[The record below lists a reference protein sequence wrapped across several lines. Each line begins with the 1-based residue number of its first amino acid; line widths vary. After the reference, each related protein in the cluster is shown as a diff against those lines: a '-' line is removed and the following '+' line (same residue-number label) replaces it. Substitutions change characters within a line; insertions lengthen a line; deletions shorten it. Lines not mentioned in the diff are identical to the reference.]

1 MSQDFARRGE
11 QQDTLQLGELRQVY
25 RYRLQVTRGIG
36 IFALLAVVAA
46 ILVSVSTFPDI
57 LKSTLPGWAI
67 FLAIFALCLLFLGV
81 PLLLIYA
88 TFVSWRRERHT
99 IALYEQGIVEQ
110 KGRRSQ
116 VMRWP
121 DVRFLWHHVTH
132 TPVNGQQGPPAYSY
146 KIEGGEK
153 LKIHL
158 GEEIAE
164 RHDLFQKITQQAT
177 PYLLARARERLRAGL
192 DVPFGSLTATPV
204 GLVHDRAKQAPR
216 RLSWDELESAQM
228 NSEGQTIIKQKD
240 NWYTWF
246 AGEIPNTEAFQ
257 RLVKELQEPA
267 EA

>member
-1 MSQDFARRGE
+1 MSQGFVRHGE
-11 QQDTLQLGELRQVY
+11 QQGTLQLGELRQVY
-25 RYRLQVTRGIG
+25 RYRLQVTRAIG
-36 IFALLAVVAA
+36 IFALLVVIPA
-46 ILVSVSTFPDI
+46 ILVPVVTFPGI
-57 LKSTLPGWAI
+57 LKSSLPGWAI
-67 FLAIFALCLLFLGV
+67 FLAMLALCLLFLGV

-132 TPVNGQQGPPAYSY
+132 TPVNGQQGPPAHSY
-146 KIEGGEK
+146 EIEGGEK

-164 RHDLFQKITQQAT
+164 RHDLFQKITQQTT
-177 PYLLARARERLRAGL
+177 PYLLAQARERLQAGL
-192 DVPFGSLTATPV
+192 DVPFGSLTVTPT
-204 GLVHDRAKQAPR
+204 GLVHHRAKQAPR
-216 RLSWDELESAQM
+216 RLPWNELESAQM
-228 NSEGQTIIKQKD
+228 SSESRTIIKQKG
-240 NWYTWF
+240 NWYSWF
-246 AGEIPNTEAFQ
+246 EGEIPNTETFQ